1 MQAML
6 GSSGQWAVLFLKEVS
21 RMIEKRNTVF
31 ITFSM
36 LMLLWAAAFT
46 GAAHAEDVAS
56 SEDHPLISRFPGST
70 IVYHE
75 QVDFAEYVLPL
86 GGLDDER
93 NLSESRRVAGQV
105 TRIQYRGPE
114 GRSTYE
120 IYHNYESALKEA
132 GFEILFSG
140 TSQELSWRW
149 TYVLYDAGGGVNAL
163 PSDVLEKNLLL
174 GEDDFRYLSAVH
186 SRVEGGNVYVALTIS
201 QTQSADGPG
210 IQLDIIEDK
219 SMKEDKITI
228 DAEAMAREIDSSG
241 SVSIQEIYFDTG
253 KATLKAESEV
263 ALEEIAKFINQES
276 GVHFYVVGHTDSR
289 GELDY
294 NMDLSDKRAE
304 SVVNALVTDY
314 NVDANR
320 LAPKGVGPL
329 APIATNDTQEG
340 RTQNRRVE
348 IVKK

>member
-1 MQAML
+1 
-6 GSSGQWAVLFLKEVS
+6 
-21 RMIEKRNTVF
+21 MIEIRNTVF
-31 ITFSM
+31 IIFCM
-36 LMLLWAAAFT
+36 LMLLWVAAFS
-46 GAAHAEDVAS
+46 GVAHGEDVAD

-75 QVDFAEYVLPL
+75 QVDFGEYVLPL

-93 NLSESRRVAGQV
+93 NLSESRRVAGRV
-105 TRIQYRGPE
+105 TRIQYRAPE
-114 GRSTYE
+114 DRSTYE
-120 IYHNYESALKEA
+120 VYHNYESALKEA

-149 TYVLYDAGGGVNAL
+149 TYVLYEAGGGVNSL
-163 PSDVLEKNLLL
+163 PSDVLEKNLLMS
-174 GEDDFRYLSAVH
+174 EDDFRYLSAELR
-186 SRVEGGNVYVALTIS
+186 RVEDGNVYVTLAVS
-201 QTQSADGPG
+201 QTQPADEPG
-210 IQLDIIEDK
+210 MQLDIIEEK
-219 SMKEDKITI
+219 SMEEDKITI
-228 DAEAMAREIDSSG
+228 DAETITREIDRSG

-276 GVHFYVVGHTDSR
+276 GVRFYVVGHTDSR

-294 NMDLSDKRAE
+294 NMDLSDSRAE
-304 SVVNALVTDY
+304 SVVKALVTHY

-320 LAPKGVGPL
+320 LIFKGVGPL

-340 RTQNRRVE
+340 RAQNRRVA

>member
-1 MQAML
+1 
-6 GSSGQWAVLFLKEVS
+6 
-21 RMIEKRNTVF
+21 MIEKRNTVF
-31 ITFSM
+31 MRFCM
-36 LMLLWAAAFT
+36 LILLWAAAFSSVAY
-46 GAAHAEDVAS
+46 GADVAG

-75 QVDFAEYVLPL
+75 QVDFDEYVLPL

-105 TRIQYRGPE
+105 TRIQYRAPE
-114 GRSTYE
+114 ERSTYE
-120 IYHNYESALKEA
+120 VYHNYESALKEA

-140 TSQELSWRW
+140 TNQELSWRW
-149 TYVLYDAGGGVNAL
+149 TSVLYEYGKVNSPL
-163 PSDVLEKNLLL
+163 PSDVLEKSLLVS
-174 GEDDFRYLSAVH
+174 EEDFRYLSAEL
-186 SRVEGGNVYVALTIS
+186 SRVEDGNVYVALTVS
-201 QTQSADGPG
+201 QTQPADGPG
-210 IQLDIIEDK
+210 IQMDIVEEK
-219 SMKEDKITI
+219 SMEEDKIII
-228 DAEAMAREIDSSG
+228 DAEAMASEIDRSG

-253 KATLKAESEV
+253 KATLKAESEA

-276 GVHFYVVGHTDSR
+276 GVRFYVVGHTDSR

-294 NMDLSDKRAE
+294 NMDLSDRRAE
-304 SVVNALVTDY
+304 SVVETLVTHY

-320 LAPKGVGPL
+320 LIPKGVGPL

-340 RTQNRRVE
+340 RSQNRRVA